1 MALYWFISGCFSG
14 ISVYSVVSALHY
26 FRNRENRFLSNLSV
40 KNSMPIFSNLYELL
54 GFDFK
59 VNKYKI
65 QEAYDAKRKAARK
78 ALIHDKTG
86 EF

>member
-1 MALYWFISGCFSG
+1 M
-14 ISVYSVVSALHY
+14 
-26 FRNRENRFLSNLSV
+26 

-65 QEAYDAKRKAARK
+65 QDAYDAKRKAARK

>member
-1 MALYWFISGCFSG
+1 
-14 ISVYSVVSALHY
+14 
-26 FRNRENRFLSNLSV
+26 
-40 KNSMPIFSNLYELL
+40 MPIFSNLYELL

-65 QEAYDAKRKAARK
+65 QEAHGAKRKAARK